1 METVE
6 VIANNRHSQSVFM
19 GTMHT
24 QLMGTAGMG
33 REQNTV
39 IRSFLA
45 DKFIIGH
52 RRFSLIIIH
61 HLPRTV
67 QVVRGERERD
77 NPPLTPPRGRKR
89 TTPALPV

>member
-45 DKFIIGH
+45 DKFIIGQ
-52 RRFSLIIIH
+52 RWFSLFVIH
-61 HLPRTV
+61 HLSWTV
-67 QVVRGERERD
+67 EIVGGERERD
-77 NPPLTPPRGRKR
+77 NPPLTPPRGR
-89 TTPALPV
+89 TLDSI